1 LGSTGHPRRR
11 PRTGQPA
18 TAEITEAAMSQRA
31 ECVMLNKGPHS
42 VESVT
47 ALDDILRRMGAHQHK
62 KVPLLRRLRAWS
74 AEPPE

>member
-1 LGSTGHPRRR
+1 
-11 PRTGQPA
+11 
-18 TAEITEAAMSQRA
+18 MSQRA